1 MDAAEFALR
10 GLLAL
15 VGLGYVLHY
24 HLMANAAR
32 QTPMLL
38 KLVVYPIITAAGA
51 GAIICA
57 LTTTQWHLIAGLVLS
72 LIGGAGALI
81 VALAVWRAGQHVCD
95 VMDHAAWV
103 RAYSAM
109 QAALGPV
116 RQHVEAAREYLPPD
130 APEEIW
136 VMGDSRKGG
145 LGNDR

>member
-15 VGLGYVLHY
+15 VGLGYLLHY
-24 HLMANAAR
+24 HPMANAAR

-38 KLVVYPIITAAGA
+38 KLCVYPVITAAGA

-57 LTTTQWHLIAGLVLS
+57 LTTTQWHLVAGLVLA

-103 RAYSAM
+103 SAYSAM

-116 RQHVEAAREYLPPD
+116 RRHTEIAREYLPPG
-130 APEEIW
+130 APEELWI
-136 VMGDSRKGG
+136 MGDSRKGD
-145 LGNDR
+145 LGK